1 MSAPKKSH
9 AFIITF
15 ILILILLFIGYW
27 LFTNKDKVF
36 KTGGLNLGRI
46 FEPLVESPDRR
57 PLEVIW
63 DSVFNPGQNRT
74 NTDPNA
80 FVYDPNNNIHNF
92 PVVNISANPS
102 SIKEGESSTITWSST
117 NSISCDTGNG
127 VQVGTSGSFSTG
139 PLSKSRSFAV
149 SCRGDNGTINNNIIV
164 KVGDKK
170 INPFKFPN
178 VSGIADPSPIEVG
191 ESSTISFE
199 STNTTSCDSG
209 PGNPTTTSGSFST
222 GPLYKTTSYSV
233 ICIGEDGTSG
243 RNIFVIVKDDIGLST
258 NKCDNDAD
266 NYPICTTKNGQC
278 LNETANPPLCT
289 TLTNGECK
297 NGAINPDACDKFE
310 HPFCAANRITKEM
323 SSTNSADK
331 DQVKALQTILSKL
344 PSSNGPTYLKESDI
358 DGNYG
363 PKTTSA
369 VTIFQE
375 DNGLKKT
382 GDVNIE
388 TITALNN
395 KCNEFFNKD
404 ESGNNNNTNI
414 LECSDGID
422 NDGKE
427 GRDSEDPS
435 CHTDFNANNA
445 SSYDKNIGDEDRT
458 KTDTEC
464 GDGINNDNEEGPDYK
479 DKDCHTDGNVSNWQ
493 SYYKDI
499 RFEKNKGLPTPEEV
513 CGNNATNWPACD
525 KFENTSTSQCK
536 NPEASN
542 YPQCNKDKN
551 GNCLNGAKNATCTPE
566 NLEKNKCA
574 VFDQYPLEFTD
585 EEKAQLAELLRKF
598 YLLAPTLKTED
609 DLNLLYNEIDR
620 YKGLINQTKELTR
633 QCYLE
638 SASKEEWLYNGTEP
652 TSFCSR
658 NPKLCSPTDAFNRS
672 YTGPTT
678 RFGNPWFKPDSVGS
692 YVDQTKYSKV
702 EMNTDFNYLLKIHGG
717 DKVSPLLVKYP
728 PVQLNRCYNLNWDFP
743 TDKDFDTNW
752 KDSIPIWGTIRALNA
767 FSCNRSQN
775 SNSINSVKYDLNAV
789 MLDRLHEFETLLNIW

>member
-15 ILILILLFIGYW
+15 ILILILLFVGYW
-27 LFTNKDKVF
+27 LFANKDKVF

-46 FEPLVESPDRR
+46 FEPLVESPDRK

-63 DSVFNPGQNRT
+63 DRIFNPGENNKT
-74 NTDPNA
+74 TDPDE

-102 SIKEGESSTITWSST
+102 SVREGESSTISWSST
-117 NSISCDTGNG
+117 NSMSCDTGNG

-139 PLSKSRSFAV
+139 PLSKSNSFTV
-149 SCRGDNGTINNNIIV
+149 SCRGDNGTISNNIIV

-170 INPFKFPN
+170 IDPFKFPT
-178 VSGIADPSPIEVG
+178 VSGIANPSPIEVG
-191 ESSTISFE
+191 ESSMISFE
-199 STNTTSCDSG
+199 STNTTSCNSG
-209 PGNPTTTSGSFST
+209 AGNPTTTSGSFST
-222 GPLYKTTSYSV
+222 GPLYTTTSYSV
-233 ICIGEDGTSG
+233 ICTGDDGTSG
-243 RNIFVIVKDDIGLST
+243 RNIFVIVKDDIGLNL
-258 NKCDNDAD
+258 NKCENSAD

-278 LNETANPPLCT
+278 LNETTNPPLCT
-289 TLTNGECK
+289 TLANGQCK
-297 NGAINPDACDKFE
+297 NGAINPDVCDKFE

-323 SSTNSADK
+323 SSTNSGDK
-331 DQVKALQTILSKL
+331 EQVKALQTILSKL
-344 PSSNGPTYLKESDI
+344 PSVNGPTYLKETDV
-358 DGNYG
+358 DGSYG

-369 VTIFQE
+369 VTLFQE

-382 GDVNIE
+382 GDVDAKTIE
-388 TITALNN
+388 ALNN
-395 KCNEFFNKD
+395 NCNEFFNKNN
-404 ESGNNNNTNI
+404 NNNNTNI
-414 LECSDGID
+414 LECSDNID

-435 CHTDFNANNA
+435 CHIDFNADNA
-445 SSYDKNIGDEDRT
+445 SSYDKNIGDESRT

-464 GDGINNDNEEGPDYK
+464 GDGVNNDNEEGPDYK
-479 DKDCHTDGNVSNWQ
+479 DKDCHTDGNVNNWE

-499 RFEKNKGLPTPEEV
+499 RFEKSKGLPTPTNI
-513 CGNNATNWPACD
+513 CTNKATNWPDCD
-525 KFENTSTSQCK
+525 IFEDATFGQCK

-585 EEKAQLAELLRKF
+585 EEKAELAELLRKF

-620 YKGLINQTKELTR
+620 YKELINQTKELTR

-638 SASKEEWLYNGTEP
+638 SASKEEWLYNGTEA

-658 NPKLCSPTDAFNRS
+658 NPKLCKPTDTFNRS

-678 RFGNPWFKPDSVGS
+678 RFGNPWFKPDSAGS
-692 YVDQTKYSKV
+692 YVDKNEYKANVTTWNSYVNGKNDCALNKV
-702 EMNTDFNYLLKIHGG
+702 ITVISFGVFGNNNTNHCLDEETVKNKNVLKTHG
-717 DKVSPLLVKYP
+717 DDVVSPLTTKFP
-728 PVQLNRCYNLNWDFP
+728 PAQWDRNYRLNWYFGF
-743 TDKDFDTNW
+743 DFDE
-752 KDSIPIWGTIRALNA
+752 
-767 FSCNRSQN
+767 
-775 SNSINSVKYDLNAV
+775 NSVMY
-789 MLDRLHEFETLLNIW
+789 DRLTEFEALLNIW